1 VEFVRLRPGKTAA
14 DVLAW
19 LKTKAGP
26 PPGEPYGGT
35 AALQTGEV
43 NFVTA
48 DFPKG
53 DYALLCFVP
62 DAGDGRRHVAH
73 GMVGQIRVN

>member
-1 VEFVRLRPGKTAA
+1 
-14 DVLAW
+14 VLAW
-19 LKTKAGP
+19 FKTKEGP

-35 AALQTGEV
+35 VALQTGQV
-43 NFVTA
+43 NFVVA
-48 DFPKG
+48 DFTPG

-73 GMVGQIRVN
+73 GMVSQIRVN